1 MKQEVSDDPRRARV
15 AEGRNGP
22 APPTG
27 PRSWQE
33 TQSPGAS
40 AVRLSGLGG
49 EGPACPGSSREAT
62 GSDVTPPPPPR
73 AGPASPT
80 AAALVFLARQTV
92 RACCTYTRTT
102 TLGGCPPMG
111 QVATFGVSR

>member
-62 GSDVTPPPPPR
+62 GSDVTPPPPR

>member
-62 GSDVTPPPPPR
+62 GSDVTPPPPTSWASISNRSRSRVPGEADSACVLHLHTHHHPWR
-73 AGPASPT
+73 VPSDGPGSH
-80 AAALVFLARQTV
+80 LWGL
-92 RACCTYTRTT
+92 
-102 TLGGCPPMG
+102 
-111 QVATFGVSR
+111 

>member
-62 GSDVTPPPPPR
+62 GSDVTPPPRHELGQHLQPQPLSCSWRGRQCVRVAPTHAPPPLE
-73 AGPASPT
+73 G
-80 AAALVFLARQTV
+80 ALRWAR
-92 RACCTYTRTT
+92 
-102 TLGGCPPMG
+102 
-111 QVATFGVSR
+111 